1 MQHSP
6 DELTSLQE
14 NLVSGE
20 QSLRDAEIRKAF
32 KTYQH
37 VADGF
42 EKLSDFETASYFHK
56 RCLDI
61 SIEYKYLE
69 GEARAYR
76 GLGIA
81 EEKVMNKE

>member
-1 MQHSP
+1 M
-6 DELTSLQE
+6 
-14 NLVSGE
+14 
-20 QSLRDAEIRKAF
+20 
-32 KTYQH
+32 
-37 VADGF
+37 ADGF